1 MSSARLTLRKSH
13 TLPEDMVSAGKA
25 RRSPVLAGRLWIA
38 YWMAL
43 FAIMHTPRQHLPDVS
58 VSYIDKVAHVT
69 GYALLA
75 LLGGAYAQRAGVKK
89 GTAWYAKWLLVYAL
103 YAAVD
108 ELTQPYVN
116 RSASV
121 SDWVADIIGVVIAFV
136 VVRLDS
142 PRT

>member
-1 MSSARLTLRKSH
+1 M
-13 TLPEDMVSAGKA
+13 SAGKA
-25 RRSPVLAGRLWIA
+25 RWSPRLVGRLWIV
-38 YWMAL
+38 YWVAL
-43 FAIMHTPRQHLPDVS
+43 FAIMHTPRQHLPHVN
-58 VSYIDKVAHVT
+58 VSYIDKAAHVT
-69 GYALLA
+69 GYALLG
-75 LLGGAYAQRAGVKK
+75 LLGGAYAQRTGVKR
-89 GTAWYAKWLLVYAL
+89 GTAWYAKWLLVYGL

-121 SDWVADIIGVVIAFV
+121 SDWIVDIIGVVLAFV